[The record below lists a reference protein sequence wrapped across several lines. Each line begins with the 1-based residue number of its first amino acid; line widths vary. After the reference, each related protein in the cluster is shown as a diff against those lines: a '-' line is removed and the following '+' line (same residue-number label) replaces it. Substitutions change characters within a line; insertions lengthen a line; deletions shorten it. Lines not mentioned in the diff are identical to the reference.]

1 MHEPTPRRER
11 ERQQHIKHILNVAE
25 SLFATEG
32 FFRVTMRRIALDAEF
47 ALGTIY
53 SYFGSKNRLY
63 KSVIESRVNELIDVI
78 SEEMTGTVADREGVK
93 RFIAIKLSFLSQ
105 NPAFLRLFLAEIYLP
120 RRDNVHI
127 LPAKVLERYD
137 SMLRNL
143 TGTIEQGIRKG
154 VFKPMKA
161 EVIAKALD
169 GLTNA
174 FALSWLVSEK
184 DIPIEAD
191 IETVTELFFHGA
203 ALDSGTEKKSRK

>member
-1 MHEPTPRRER
+1 
-11 ERQQHIKHILNVAE
+11 
-25 SLFATEG
+25 
-32 FFRVTMRRIALDAEF
+32 MRRIALDAEF

-191 IETVTELFFHGA
+191 IETVTEPFFHGA
-203 ALDSGTEKKSRK
+203 ALDPGTEGTEKKSRK